1 MSDDSDPREELRARV
16 RPDEPVPGDALVAL
30 RGGPDTRSLIS
41 SHARRMN
48 RLFVLDGG
56 PVWGIS
62 VFVALDPTGPASA
75 EGILR
80 RRLLSYQSV
89 YLPTVGAL
97 RVAGFDL
104 LPTFGR
110 PHFTV
115 LMSTL
120 ELAPA
125 LSTLW
130 ASCRRTPTLSGKE
143 DHPHEDRHRC

>member
-48 RLFVLDGG
+48 RLFVLDGS

-75 EGILR
+75 ESILR
-80 RRLLSYQSV
+80 RRLLSYELV
-89 YLPTVGAL
+89 YLPTVGGL
-97 RVAGFDL
+97 RAAGFDL

-115 LMSTL
+115 LMSGL

-125 LSTLW
+125 LFDALGELQENPYPVREGGPP
-130 ASCRRTPTLSGKE
+130 A
-143 DHPHEDRHRC
+143 